1 MLCNSPNCTLIS
13 CIQVPNHTSTYTCST
28 LSPHSPAPR
37 SLTGVLIIHT
47 CILTHLHRVNTH
59 LVPNHPHLSQPLH
72 IPHSP
77 FTRCLLSHFK
87 RKHSHWISRD
97 LAFRRITLS
106 PVIVS
111 FSLVP
116 LLSSCF
122 EYSLRFSLVKCLAE
136 CDSCFVCRNG
146 VFCYRLFI
154 KRLPLLY

>member
-77 FTRCLLSHFK
+77 FTRCLVSHFNG
-87 RKHSHWISRD
+87 
-97 LAFRRITLS
+97 LTLTELS
-106 PVIVS
+106 CG
-111 FSLVP
+111 
-116 LLSSCF
+116 LLSLLSKF
-122 EYSLRFSLVKCLAE
+122 GLV
-136 CDSCFVCRNG
+136 
-146 VFCYRLFI
+146 
-154 KRLPLLY
+154 